1 MAAVKLTQLF
11 VARDTRGLDQV
22 TDTLLDHLAGFEN
35 GTLFDADVSAALASG
50 LVEVSVVAT
59 GSDFDDAVSHAND
72 AIDRAVRAA
81 GAATSFDKLS
91 RQAELI
97 VFV

>member
-1 MAAVKLTQLF
+1 VKLTQLF
-11 VARDTRGLDQV
+11 VASDTRGLDQV
-22 TDTLLDHLAGFEN
+22 TDALLDHLAGNEN
-35 GTLFDADVSAALASG
+35 GKLFDADVSAALASG

-59 GSDFDDAVSHAND
+59 GSDFDEAVSHASD

-81 GAATSFDKLS
+81 GAAASFDELS

-97 VFV
+97 VLA

>member
-1 MAAVKLTQLF
+1 MVAVKLTQLF
-11 VARDTRGLDQV
+11 VASDTRALDQV
-22 TDTLLDHLAGFEN
+22 TDTLLDHLSRHEN

-59 GSDFDDAVSHAND
+59 GSDFDDAVSHASD

-81 GAATSFDKLS
+81 GAAASFDELS
-91 RQAELI
+91 RQAELV
-97 VFV
+97 VFA